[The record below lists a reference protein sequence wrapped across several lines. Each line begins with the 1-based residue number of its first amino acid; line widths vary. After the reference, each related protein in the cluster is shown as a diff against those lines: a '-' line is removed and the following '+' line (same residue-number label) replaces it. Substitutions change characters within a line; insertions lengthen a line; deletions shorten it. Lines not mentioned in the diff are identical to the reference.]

1 MERLSIQNPQS
12 GCTNFT
18 RPGAQSALFRLLD
31 SMGDFL
37 RRLDVID
44 LDVDHALPDP
54 DLRTDLL
61 QRLKV
66 ILRAVGKFEN
76 EVIGM
81 QGVEKLNQGLPFA
94 GLNGLPSIVAKAKM
108 NPGGTLEGIKDAVDG
123 LGGKGRVPGY
133 PEALASSTCKQE
145 QGSPWT

>member
-1 MERLSIQNPQS
+1 MHELHP
-12 GCTNFT
+12 T
-18 RPGAQSALFRLLD
+18 GAQSAFRLLD

-37 RRLDVID
+37 GRLDVID
-44 LDVDHALPDP
+44 LDVDHAQPDP

-108 NPGGTLEGIKDAVDG
+108 NPGRTLEGIKDAVDG
-123 LGGKGRVPGY
+123 LGGKRAVFRTTRNVGLVHLQAG
-133 PEALASSTCKQE
+133 T
-145 QGSPWT
+145 GSPWT